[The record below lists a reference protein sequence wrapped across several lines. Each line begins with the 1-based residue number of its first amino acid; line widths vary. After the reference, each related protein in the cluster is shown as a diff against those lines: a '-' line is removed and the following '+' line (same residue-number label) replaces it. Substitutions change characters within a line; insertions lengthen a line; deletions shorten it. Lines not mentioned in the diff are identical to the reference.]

1 MINMAFGKIK
11 TYIENKLIESYN
23 DGTEFKKTLNEF
35 KQNVLMNKQI
45 SKVYSLYD
53 QLSTPQGLSESDA
66 KEYLEEGI
74 FLLKE
79 LMSSIR
85 LPKLPKDVDSEYKD
99 LDTLINFN
107 RVDIKE
113 RVESK
118 KNIINILTKSPNVV
132 KENLNLPLKSMVS
145 IANQTI
151 NSFVEN
157 MTEENKKEFLKI
169 ISEDTDVLVENYK
182 NLKDSTIEKINSLIE
197 SNIEY
202 ELKDKLIETI
212 DKLSNEEFNQI
223 NYLKLKTLSESI

>member
-1 MINMAFGKIK
+1 MTFGKIK

-79 LMSSIR
+79 LISSIR

-182 NLKDSTIEKINSLIE
+182 KLKDSTIEKINSLIE
-197 SNIEY
+197 SDIEH

>member
-1 MINMAFGKIK
+1 MTFGKIK

-79 LMSSIR
+79 LISSIR

-197 SNIEY
+197 SDIEH

>member
-1 MINMAFGKIK
+1 MTFGKIK

-85 LPKLPKDVDSEYKD
+85 LPKLPKDVDSEYRD

-182 NLKDSTIEKINSLIE
+182 KLKDSTIEKINSLIE
-197 SNIEY
+197 SDIEH

>member
-1 MINMAFGKIK
+1 MAFGKIK

>member
-1 MINMAFGKIK
+1 MTFGKIK

-197 SNIEY
+197 SDIEH

>member
-1 MINMAFGKIK
+1 MTFGKIK

-23 DGTEFKKTLNEF
+23 DGTGFKKTLNEF

-79 LMSSIR
+79 LISSIR

-197 SNIEY
+197 SNIEH

>member
-1 MINMAFGKIK
+1 MTFGKIK

-23 DGTEFKKTLNEF
+23 DGTGFKKTLNEF

-85 LPKLPKDVDSEYKD
+85 LPKLPKDADSEYKD

-197 SNIEY
+197 SDIEH